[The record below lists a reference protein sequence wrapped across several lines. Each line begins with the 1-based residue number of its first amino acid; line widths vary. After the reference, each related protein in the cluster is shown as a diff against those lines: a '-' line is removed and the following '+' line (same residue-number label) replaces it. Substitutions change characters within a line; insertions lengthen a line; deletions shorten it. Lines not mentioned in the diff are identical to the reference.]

1 MPQDQKNLI
10 CSGNTESEIRSEL
23 TRIGFRNRPQ
33 YRRQKSRIHQKDI
46 EDPILFTFKRFKNQ
60 VTVEKIKLGKTK
72 YLTKRNIQELVG
84 DLLQGSGQLVEKE
97 HCVLGLDGAAQLEG
111 RLCDGRN

>member
-1 MPQDQKNLI
+1 MSYRPASL
-10 CSGNTESEIRSEL
+10 CSLTTQFLTQLLESI
-23 TRIGFRNRPQ
+23 TR
-33 YRRQKSRIHQKDI
+33 
-46 EDPILFTFKRFKNQ
+46 PIAGLKFPTQ
-60 VTVEKIKLGKTK
+60 VTVGKLKLGKTK

-97 HCVLGLDGAAQLEG
+97 HSVLGLDGTAQLEG